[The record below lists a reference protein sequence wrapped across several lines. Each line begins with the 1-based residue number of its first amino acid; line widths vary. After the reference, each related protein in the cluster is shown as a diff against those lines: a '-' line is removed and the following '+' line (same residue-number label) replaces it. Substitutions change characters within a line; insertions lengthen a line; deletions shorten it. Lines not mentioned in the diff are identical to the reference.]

1 MSNIVVLAKMTTQDG
16 KRAELIAGMG
26 PMLEHVESEEGTLT
40 YIVNEDAKDDNVVWM
55 YEVYADQ
62 ESFEAHGKSDAMK
75 ALGVAVGPLLGGRPE
90 LIFLRPVGGKGL

>member
-1 MSNIVVLAKMTTQDG
+1 MSKVFVLAKMTAQDG
-16 KRAELIAGMG
+16 KRADLVAGMA

-40 YIVNEDAKDDNVVWM
+40 YILNEDAKDDNVAWM

-75 ALGVAVGPLLGGRPE
+75 ALGAAVGPFLGGRPE
-90 LIFLRPVGGKGL
+90 LIFLKPVGGKGL